1 MRTYRS
7 TAMAIIDLTEYRTT
21 ALNKRKHVML
31 NFINL
36 KNAFDTIDH
45 DILILNLYYYGIQGP
60 GISQKWIQSN
70 LNHRN
75 QFVECD

>member
-1 MRTYRS
+1 MRNYRS

-45 DILILNLYYYGIQGP
+45 DILILKCIIMVYRVLEFLKNGF
-60 GISQKWIQSN
+60 K
-70 LNHRN
+70 
-75 QFVECD
+75 VT

>member
-45 DILILNLYYYGIQGP
+45 DIFILKCIIMVYRVLEFLKNGFKVLK
-60 GISQKWIQSN
+60 S
-70 LNHRN
+70 
-75 QFVECD
+75 